1 MKTSYLSS
9 KVMSK
14 CFFVLGVFL
23 SQSFISLS
31 QCTGNFI
38 IEDPEDFHWTYH
50 PVSATNPEAY
60 YSGTMEVG
68 DTTFTFNNGETLTTR
83 AYKQKGYAYSI
94 PGPTLRMT
102 PGNKYVLSLHNLLP
116 YEAKS
121 MQMNVYKDPNIV
133 NLHTHGLHISCL
145 LYTSDAAD
153 D

>member
-14 CFFVLGVFL
+14 WFFVLGVFL

-68 DTTFTFNNGETLTTR
+68 DTTFT
-83 AYKQKGYAYSI
+83 
-94 PGPTLRMT
+94 
-102 PGNKYVLSLHNLLP
+102 LSL
-116 YEAKS
+116 
-121 MQMNVYKDPNIV
+121 I
-133 NLHTHGLHISCL
+133 HI
-145 LYTSDAAD
+145 
-153 D
+153 